1 MSKIKPELISI
12 FKIQVFKSRIETT
25 QECLENQIKPVNFKV
40 GFSQNSAYNIEL
52 KNVRI
57 RLEIVLE
64 GIDQEE
70 KPVGV
75 SGNFGIEFHMHV
87 NNFEDFIKED
97 NGVNRL
103 SNLLLS
109 TLLSIAYSTARG
121 IVFDRTQGTHLN
133 GVILPVI
140 DPKVLE
146 KGSEEPS
153 VSDNQSFN
161 SQRSSSNQEL

>member
-12 FKIQVFKSRIETT
+12 FKVQVFKSVIETS
-25 QECLENQIKPVNFKV
+25 QECLDNPIKPGNFRV
-40 GFSQNSAYNIEL
+40 GFSQNSAFNIEL
-52 KNVRI
+52 KSVRI

-70 KPVGV
+70 KPIGV
-75 SGNFGIEFHMHV
+75 RGNFGIEFHIHV
-87 NNFEDFIKED
+87 DNFEDFIKED
-97 NGVNRL
+97 EGVNKIN
-103 SNLLLS
+103 NLLLG

-140 DPKVLE
+140 DPKELE
-146 KGSEEPS
+146 KGSTE
-153 VSDNQSFN
+153 
-161 SQRSSSNQEL
+161 SSGSHEG

>member
-1 MSKIKPELISI
+1 MSKIKPELIRI
-12 FKIQVFKSRIETT
+12 FKVQVFKSVIETSP
-25 QECLENQIKPVNFKV
+25 ECLDNPIKPGNFRV
-40 GFSQNSAYNIEL
+40 GFSQNSAFNIEL
-52 KNVRI
+52 KSVRI

-70 KPVGV
+70 KPIGV
-75 SGNFGIEFHMHV
+75 SGNFGIEFHIHV
-87 NNFEDFIKED
+87 DNFEDFIKED
-97 NGVNRL
+97 EGVNKIN
-103 SNLLLS
+103 NLLLG

-146 KGSEEPS
+146 KGSEE
-153 VSDNQSFN
+153 
-161 SQRSSSNQEL
+161 SSGSLED